1 MEKLRINKE
10 GRVNDTNPTREVSDY
25 ANQTKS
31 FTNGQLWSIV
41 VAIVTAFM
49 LVLTAAVTLTGK
61 YNQVDDNT
69 SDIIE
74 VQKKIEVIDTRFNQL
89 SEKAARQDEINTKL
103 LESITK
109 LDRSIEKLSEVVERS
124 RSK

>member
-1 MEKLRINKE
+1 
-10 GRVNDTNPTREVSDY
+10 VNDTNPTREVSDY